1 MYIRITL
8 LNCWWCAVSSPLDA
22 AQHFLL
28 IVSVSIYTI
37 WLSCFIEKAHSMSH
51 RRLPTTERCII
62 TPPPIL
68 YSVIVIAFLR
78 TKYSSNWVHSS
89 VRDLIQIPAL
99 SSRVSISLRL
109 PPSALSRPHRLP
121 SWGAPSTSSQLAVE
135 GSHPSEAFVGLWRP
149 YLCTLMTDGYNWRC
163 MRWDMR
169 LLWSI
174 GQ

>member
-1 MYIRITL
+1 MLHNTSYWSFLYQSILFDCRVSSRRRIPWAIVVCQRP
-8 LNCWWCAVSSPLDA
+8 NDVSSP
-22 AQHFLL
+22 
-28 IVSVSIYTI
+28 T
-37 WLSCFIEKAHSMSH
+37 
-51 RRLPTTERCII
+51 
-62 TPPPIL
+62 PPIL

-78 TKYSSNWVHSS
+78 TKFSSNWVHSS
-89 VRDLIQIPAL
+89 VGDLIQIPAL
-99 SSRVSISLRL
+99 TSRVSISLGCHQA
-109 PPSALSRPHRLP
+109 PCPGLP

-135 GSHPSEAFVGLWRP
+135 GSHPSEVCVGLWRP